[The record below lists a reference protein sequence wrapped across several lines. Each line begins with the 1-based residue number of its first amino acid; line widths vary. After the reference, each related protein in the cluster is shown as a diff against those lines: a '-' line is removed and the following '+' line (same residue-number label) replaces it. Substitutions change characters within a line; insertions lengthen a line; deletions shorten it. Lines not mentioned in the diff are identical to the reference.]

1 MMPRHLSRCA
11 DRSVVPCL
19 LALALAA
26 CGASADPKGGAA
38 GGEPSAFTRSLP
50 GEPNSIAVGPDG
62 AIVVSGVYSKWD
74 APHADV
80 PGDEGIFLAS
90 FAADGTPGFVRGFET
105 SEDNLETNVAVGPD
119 GSIALAGFFGRTGI
133 AFGPPLAA
141 VGADLTS
148 FAALFERDGTLRWSR
163 ALGGNNN
170 YFRGEVAFSPDGDVV
185 LAGGFGEPL
194 DFGTTT
200 LQPNATGYD
209 GYLVRLAPDGS
220 ERDAIV
226 VGASVDGVVPTA
238 DGAWLALRVASPNP
252 IGLARATWGGSIEVR
267 TGFGKDVQDDA
278 WISLVGGPAGTLQLT
293 GFVGDADVGWNLP
306 NGYGGFFWA
315 KLDDSANV
323 VATSDLPDA
332 TWLAA
337 GQQHERTLAAD
348 ARGHAFLLDSD
359 QLGPRDGALLELAA
373 DGTTIS
379 RRPITGEA
387 NDDLTAVAAAP
398 GGGAIVGGW
407 STSGGTFDG
416 APVEPGGF
424 VRRVAR

>member
-1 MMPRHLSRCA
+1 M
-11 DRSVVPCL
+11 
-19 LALALAA
+19 
-26 CGASADPKGGAA
+26 
-38 GGEPSAFTRSLP
+38 
-50 GEPNSIAVGPDG
+50 
-62 AIVVSGVYSKWD
+62 
-74 APHADV
+74 
-80 PGDEGIFLAS
+80 
-90 FAADGTPGFVRGFET
+90 
-105 SEDNLETNVAVGPD
+105 
-119 GSIALAGFFGRTGI
+119 
-133 AFGPPLAA
+133 
-141 VGADLTS
+141 
-148 FAALFERDGTLRWSR
+148 
-163 ALGGNNN
+163 
-170 YFRGEVAFSPDGDVV
+170 

-306 NGYGGFFWA
+306 SGYGGFFWA

-337 GQQHERTLAAD
+337 GQQHASAASASSSDSPAD
-348 ARGHAFLLDSD
+348 ARSAPPLRA
-359 QLGPRDGALLELAA
+359 PAA
-373 DGTTIS
+373 
-379 RRPITGEA
+379 
-387 NDDLTAVAAAP
+387 
-398 GGGAIVGGW
+398 GAIDI
-407 STSGGTFDG
+407 T
-416 APVEPGGF
+416 ACLC
-424 VRRVAR
+424 